1 MREMI
6 FRERQD
12 KVAHLNAITRVVAQL
27 YGLDSTRVF
36 GHIVQSYSQ
45 EIFQETYDAD
55 LLRKKLEDLQRAQ
68 MRVRT
73 KRREDVKQISRL
85 EKMGEYYDKVM
96 GPMPFDKKKPP
107 VPQAPRPLKKDPAK

>member
-12 KVAHLNAITRVVAQL
+12 KVAHLDAITQIVAQIFN
-27 YGLDSTRVF
+27 LDATRVF
-36 GHIVQSYSQ
+36 GHILRGYTQ

-55 LLRKKLEDLQRAQ
+55 LLRKKLEDLRRAQ
-68 MRVRT
+68 MKVQSR
-73 KRREDVKQISRL
+73 RRENVKQISRL

-96 GPMPFDKKKPP
+96 GPMPFDKKKSPI
-107 VPQAPRPLKKDPAK
+107 PQAPRPLKKDPVK